1 MELNGVI
8 LPDRGKFAT
17 TIGDILKGKG
27 GLPLYLSLA
36 GLAIGLYAAVAV
48 FVIGHGETINTY
60 SLVPWGLQITT
71 YFYFIQLSVGCSF
84 VNFFGM
90 IYYPKEYKP
99 FASRVI
105 LLGIMAAPAAFIALV
120 TELGR
125 VDRIYRMFVSPN
137 FTSPMFWLSI
147 WYGLYIAALVLT
159 YVTIQTGK
167 QSNKVLWG
175 TFIIAI
181 VTHTTSS
188 SLLGVVSSRIYYY
201 SALLPIYLLFI
212 AFLTGSA
219 LAAIV
224 VAFTVRQK
232 KLDAE
237 YYLRPFVKFIRIGLA
252 LAFLAGFWR
261 IMIGLTSHVEGSE
274 IFHLTARNNLVF
286 GLGVSLIIPFVML
299 WVGRSPGW
307 LAFTGLFVMLT
318 QLKNRSDLVMG
329 GFKIPVFR
337 AYETPAIIHY
347 MPSVYEFLILLASIS
362 MVCVLY
368 LVSDKTG
375 LFEIAGGKEE
385 HPS

>member
-8 LPDRGKFAT
+8 LPDRGKFTA
-17 TIGDILKGKG
+17 TIGDILRGKG

-36 GLAIGLYAAVAV
+36 GLVVGLYAAVAV

-71 YFYFIQLSVGCSF
+71 YFYFIQLSVGCAF
-84 VNFFGM
+84 VNFFGSLF
-90 IYYPKEYKP
+90 YPKEYKP

-105 LLGIMAAPAAFIALV
+105 LLGIMAAPAAFIAV
-120 TELGR
+120 ATELGR
-125 VDRIYRMFVSPN
+125 VDRIYRMFISPN

-147 WYGLYIAALVLT
+147 WYGLYIVALVLT
-159 YVTIQTGK
+159 YITIQTGK

-219 LAAIV
+219 LATIV
-224 VAFTVRQK
+224 VSFTVRQK

-237 YYLRPFVKFIRIGLA
+237 FYLRPFIKFIRIGLA

-274 IFHLTARNNLVF
+274 IFHLTAKNNLVF
-286 GLGVSLIIPFVML
+286 GLGVSILIPFILL
-299 WVGRSPGW
+299 WIGRSPGW
-307 LAFTGLFVMLT
+307 LAFTGLFIMLT

-329 GFKIPVFR
+329 GFKVPVFR

-347 MPSVYEFLILLASIS
+347 MPSVYEFLILVASIS

-368 LVSDKTG
+368 LVSEKTG
-375 LFEIAGGKEE
+375 LFEIVDRKEE
-385 HPS
+385 HRL